1 MPIWSIEIKELEKL
15 YDSLKGQLPDVE
27 KELVQ
32 LIKSEDANV
41 ILLYSRRCLEVI
53 ITDLCECE
61 LKRPRKT
68 EPLQGI
74 IDKLHK
80 EEKLPS
86 HIISSMHGLNELSTY
101 GTHPKDFDLEQV
113 KPVLVNLDI
122 IIKWYLKY
130 KETGTDIKV
139 KPSEEIKHEIKITGD
154 LKKDIT
160 IPRKSLA
167 GILGGSIGVIASIFA
182 VLYFSNII
190 GGSKQT
196 KELEKSIAVLPFF
209 NESPDS
215 SNIYI
220 CNGLMDDILTQL
232 HKIGDLK
239 VKSRTSA
246 ERYRILGKDII
257 RIGKELRV
265 SYIIE
270 GSVSKLGD
278 NLQITVQLIN
288 AKNGNHLWAEPFNGK
303 YTTEIFEFLN
313 NVAKKVATS
322 VNAVITPTEEKR
334 IDARATNEIAA
345 YDLAKRGHEMIR
357 KWRYTRDTLTLR
369 LANNLLDQSLKVDP
383 EYIEALKTK
392 SMLFSEVGSYDS
404 ASIYIEKIKAID
416 PGNIAIYGLKGLIYF
431 YSGKPDSA
439 LKYFSQLEKLDPNDY
454 WTNLAL
460 GQIYC
465 FQKYDIIK
473 SLPYFQKVIDLG
485 GDSEAEINNSI
496 AYVFILA
503 GDYPKALKYFN
514 NALLLTHEC
523 QIMVYVSSILSG
535 QGKYGEAFDFLD
547 SICSILPCRQQCDM
561 MRFKI
566 YTCRK
571 DLEKAEKYYSMA
583 LANGYNQNEN
593 DELYIVFLYN
603 ETGRQK
609 EALSILHNSVSR
621 DEKSLKTEATSRITA
636 ILSTLRLAVAYAMMG
651 DKKEALKYL
660 EALEESLL
668 IEYPYPV
675 KSFPGFDNL
684 RNDPEFKT
692 IINKIENKK
701 ALIRE
706 QIKEMEERGEIN
718 L

>member
-1 MPIWSIEIKELEKL
+1 MSIWSAEIKELEKL
-15 YDSLKGQLPDVE
+15 YESLKGHLPGLE
-27 KELVQ
+27 KELERLV
-32 LIKSEDANV
+32 KADDENM

-61 LKRPRKT
+61 LKRDRGT
-68 EPLQGI
+68 EPLKGI
-74 IDKLHK
+74 IDKLNK
-80 EEKLPS
+80 DKKVPS
-86 HIISSMHGLNELSTY
+86 HIITSMDHLNSLSAY
-101 GTHPKDFDLEQV
+101 GAHPKDFEPEQL

-130 KETGTDIKV
+130 KEPDSDIKV
-139 KPSEEIKHEIKITGD
+139 KLPKEITHGIKRTENV
-154 LKKDIT
+154 KKEIT
-160 IPRKSLA
+160 ISRKRLA
-167 GILGGSIGVIASIFA
+167 GILGGSIGIIASVVA

-190 GGSKQT
+190 GKSRQI

-209 NESPDS
+209 NNSPDT
-215 SNIYI
+215 SNIYL
-220 CNGLMDDILTQL
+220 CNGIMDDILTQL
-232 HKIGDLK
+232 HKIGDLN

-246 ERYRILGKDII
+246 ERYRILDKDII
-257 RIGKELRV
+257 RIGKELGV

-288 AKNGNHLWAEPFNGK
+288 VKNGNHLWAEPFNGK
-303 YTTEIFEFLN
+303 YTTEIFDFLN
-313 NVAKKVATS
+313 NVAKKVASS

-334 IDARATNEIAA
+334 IDTRTTNEIAA
-345 YDLAKRGHEMIR
+345 YDLTKRGHEMIR
-357 KWRYTRDTLTLR
+357 KWRFTKDTLTLK

-383 EYIEALKTK
+383 EYIDALKTK

-404 ASIYIEKIKAID
+404 ASIYIEKIKDVD
-416 PGNIAIYGLKGLIYF
+416 PRNTDIYGLKGLIYS
-431 YSGKPDSA
+431 YSGKSDSA
-439 LKYFSQLEKLDPNDY
+439 LKYFSYSEKLAPNDY

-465 FQKYDIIK
+465 FQKYDIKK

-485 GDSEAEINNSI
+485 GDSEAEINQSI
-496 AYVFILA
+496 AFVFILA

-514 NALLLTHEC
+514 NTFSLRQEC
-523 QIMVYVSSILSG
+523 LIMMYVSSILSY
-535 QGKYGEAFDFLD
+535 QGTNGDAFDFLD
-547 SICSILPCRQQCDM
+547 SICSILPCRQQCDI

-566 YTCRK
+566 YTSRK
-571 DLEKAEKYYSMA
+571 EIEEAEKYYVSA

-593 DELYIVFLYN
+593 DELYVAFLFN

-609 EALSILHNSVSR
+609 EAMSILHNSVSR
-621 DEKSLKTEATSRITA
+621 DEKLLKTEAKSRITA
-636 ILSTLRLAVAYAMMG
+636 IISTLRLAAAYAMMG
-651 DKKEALKYL
+651 EKKEAIKYL
-660 EALEESLL
+660 AALEESLL

-675 KSFPGFDNL
+675 NLFPGFDNL

-706 QIKEMEERGEIN
+706 QIKEMEERGEITF
-718 L
+718 